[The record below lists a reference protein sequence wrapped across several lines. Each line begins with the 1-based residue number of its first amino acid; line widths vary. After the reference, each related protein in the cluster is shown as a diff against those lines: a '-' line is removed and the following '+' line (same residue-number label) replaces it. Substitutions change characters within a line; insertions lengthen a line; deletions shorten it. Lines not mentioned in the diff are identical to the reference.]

1 MSHYEERLEADVAEI
16 RRRIAG
22 VGAKV
27 LAAQQNAVRAL
38 LSGDRDLAGET
49 ILGDLP
55 INREVRAIDRE
66 CHAFVA
72 RHLPSAGHLR
82 FVSSVLRLNIE
93 LERIGDYAVSVCR
106 EALRLSASPS
116 PTVQRDVELMADQS
130 RRVLSQ
136 ALRAWNE
143 ANAELARGT
152 LGMAG
157 QVAGTFHKV
166 FADLLREGEA
176 DRRPLKDLFALLA
189 IFVRLSRVAD
199 QSKNICEETLFTV
212 TGESKPPKVYR
223 ILFVDERNDCQSQL
237 AEAYA
242 RKAYPESGRY
252 SSAGWAPAQTVEPR
266 CLSFMDRNRL
276 DTGGLEPT
284 ALDSLHGQ
292 LSSYHVIVSLGGDV
306 RPHVPEVPYSTTVLE
321 WDVGRGPEGMDQE
334 RAEKLLAEMTRR
346 IAEEVRELMAT
357 LRGEGAS

>member
-1 MSHYEERLEADVAEI
+1 MSHYEKRLEADVATI
-16 RRRIAG
+16 RRRIEG

-27 LAAQQNAVRAL
+27 VEAQKNAVHAL
-38 LSGDRDLAGET
+38 LSGDRDLAGKT

-106 EALRLSASPS
+106 EALRLSASP
-116 PTVQRDVELMADQS
+116 PATVKRDVELMADQS
-130 RRVLSQ
+130 CRVLGQ
-136 ALRAWNE
+136 AIRSWNE

-152 LGMAG
+152 IGMAD
-157 QVAGTFHKV
+157 QAAGTFHQV
-166 FADLLREGEA
+166 FADLLRAGEE

-189 IFVRLSRVAD
+189 VFVRLSRVAD
-199 QSKNICEETLFTV
+199 QAKNICEETLFAV
-212 TGESKPPKVYR
+212 TGEIKPPKIYR
-223 ILFVDERNDCQSQL
+223 VLFVDEKNDCQSQL
-237 AEAYA
+237 AAAYA

-252 SSAGWAPAQTVEPR
+252 ASAGWAPAATVEPR

-276 DTGGLEPT
+276 DT
-284 ALDSLHGQ
+284 
-292 LSSYHVIVSLGGDV
+292 
-306 RPHVPEVPYSTTVLE
+306 
-321 WDVGRGPEGMDQE
+321 
-334 RAEKLLAEMTRR
+334 
-346 IAEEVRELMAT
+346 
-357 LRGEGAS
+357 

>member
-1 MSHYEERLEADVAEI
+1 MSHYEERLEADVAAI
-16 RRRIAG
+16 RRRVES

-27 LAAQQNAVRAL
+27 LEAQKHAVQAL
-38 LSGDRDLAGET
+38 LSGDRGLAGET

-55 INREVRAIDRE
+55 INREVRSIDRE

-82 FVSSVLRLNIE
+82 FVSSVLRLDIE

-106 EALRLSASPS
+106 EALRLSARP
-116 PTVQRDVELMADQS
+116 PATVRRDVELMADQGQ
-130 RRVLSQ
+130 RVLRQ

-143 ANAELARGT
+143 ANTELARGT
-152 LGMAG
+152 ISMAS

-176 DRRPLKDLFALLA
+176 DRRPLQDLFALLA
-189 IFVRLSRVAD
+189 VFVRLSRVSD
-199 QSKNICEETLFTV
+199 QAKNICEETLFTV
-212 TGESKPPKVYR
+212 TGEIKPPKIYQV
-223 ILFVDERNDCQSQL
+223 LFVDEKNDCQSQL
-237 AEAYA
+237 AAAYA
-242 RKAYPESGRY
+242 SKAYPESGRY
-252 SSAGWAPAQTVEPR
+252 ASAGWAPATAMEPR

-276 DTGGLEPT
+276 DGEDLEPT
-284 ALDSLHGQ
+284 ALDSIRDRLP
-292 LSSYHVIVSLGGDV
+292 SYHVIVSLAGDL
-306 RPHVPEVPYSTTVLE
+306 RPHLAEIPYSTTVLE

-334 RAEKLLAEMTRR
+334 RAEKLLAETTRR
-346 IAEEVRELMAT
+346 IAEEVRKLMET

>member
-1 MSHYEERLEADVAEI
+1 MSHYEERLAGDVAAI
-16 RRRIAG
+16 RRRVEG

-27 LAAQQNAVRAL
+27 LAAQENAVRAL
-38 LSGDRDLAGET
+38 LTGDRDLAGET

-82 FVSSVLRLNIE
+82 FVSSVLRLDIE

-106 EALRLSASPS
+106 ESLRLSASP
-116 PTVQRDVELMADQS
+116 PATVQRDVELMADQG
-130 RRVLSQ
+130 RRVLKQ

-152 LGMAG
+152 LGMAD

-212 TGESKPPKVYR
+212 TGEIKPPKVYR
-223 ILFVDERNDCQSQL
+223 VLFVDERNDCHSQL

-252 SSAGWAPAQTVEPR
+252 ASAGWAPAPTVEPR

-276 DTGGLEPT
+276 DTGDLEPV
-284 ALDSLHGQ
+284 ALDSIQ

-334 RAEKLLAEMTRR
+334 RAEKLLAETTRR
-346 IAEEVRELMAT
+346 IAEEVRELMET